1 MCNRSKKSPLSHK
14 ETPLFSKKTA
24 ILLKK
29 TAIFFGENEDFENQ
43 PFVKADFLLEN
54 PLDNSP
60 FQQNNSAFYFAKTPS
75 YFSKTA
81 FCERKKH
88 HV

>member
-1 MCNRSKKSPLSHK
+1 MYNRSKKSPF
-14 ETPLFSKKTA
+14 FS
-24 ILLKK
+24 
-29 TAIFFGENEDFENQ
+29 GENEDFENQ

-60 FQQNNSAFYFAKTPS
+60 FQQNKSAFYFAKTPF
-75 YFSKTA
+75 YPTKTA
-81 FCERKKH
+81 FCERKRH

>member
-1 MCNRSKKSPLSHK
+1 MCNRSKKSPFSHK
-14 ETPLFSKKTA
+14 ETPLFS
-24 ILLKK
+24 KK

-81 FCERKKH
+81 FCERKRH

>member
-1 MCNRSKKSPLSHK
+1 MCNRSKKIAV
-14 ETPLFSKKTA
+14 FSQRNATFFKKNGVSSE
-24 ILLKK
+24 KNGD
-29 TAIFFGENEDFENQ
+29 FFGENEDFENQ

-75 YFSKTA
+75 YPTKTA